1 MKKVIFMLV
10 VITACTTGIIFTGCQ
25 TSDQK
30 VDEAKTKVQDA
41 KDDLKEVQQDANEEA
56 VKAATAEEWTIFKSE
71 SDAKIKA
78 NETLIANMKDK
89 MKASG
94 KKMDAV
100 YEKNIDLLEQRNKD
114 MRNRIDAYDNNSK
127 SNWASFKREFNHDMD
142 ELGIAFRDLTVNN
155 KN

>member
-10 VITACTTGIIFTGCQ
+10 VLSTFTTGIIFTGCQ

-56 VKAATAEEWTIFKSE
+56 LKAATAEEWTIFKSE
-71 SDAKIKA
+71 SDIKIKA

>member
-10 VITACTTGIIFTGCQ
+10 VITACTTGILFTGCQ

-41 KDDLKEVQQDANEEA
+41 KDDLKDVQQDANEEA
-56 VKAATAEEWTIFKSE
+56 LKAATAEEWSIFKSE
-71 SDAKIKA
+71 SDIKIKA
-78 NETLIANMKDK
+78 NETLITNMKDK

-114 MRNRIDAYDNNSK
+114 LRNRIDAYDNNSK

-142 ELGIAFRDLTVNN
+142 ELAIAFRDLTVNN

>member
-1 MKKVIFMLV
+1 MLV
-10 VITACTTGIIFTGCQ
+10 VITSFTTGIIFTGCQ

-30 VDEAKTKVQDA
+30 IDEAKTNVQDA

-56 VKAATAEEWTIFKSE
+56 LKAATDEEWRIFKNE

-78 NETLIANMKDK
+78 NETLISDMKDK
-89 MKASG
+89 VKASG

-100 YEKNIDLLEQRNKD
+100 YAKNIDLLEQRNKD
-114 MRNRIDAYDNNSK
+114 MRNRIDAYNNNSK
-127 SNWASFKREFNHDMD
+127 SNWAAFRSEFNRDMD
-142 ELGIAFRDLTVNN
+142 ELALAFRDLTANN